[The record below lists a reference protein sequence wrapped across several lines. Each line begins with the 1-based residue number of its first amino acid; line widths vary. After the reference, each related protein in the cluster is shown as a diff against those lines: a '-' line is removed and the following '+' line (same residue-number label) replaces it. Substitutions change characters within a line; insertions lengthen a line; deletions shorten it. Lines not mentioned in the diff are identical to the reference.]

1 MSVRA
6 AVGDW
11 VQIEETVLDVG
22 ERAPQVPEDTQKVPL
37 IMRVKGF
44 ATEEADLG
52 DDVTV
57 ETIIG
62 RKVRGKLVDLEPR
75 YEHDFGRPV
84 VELISVGREAR
95 QMLQDILG
103 SEGGEGT

>member
-1 MSVRA
+1 MTTRA
-6 AVGDW
+6 VVGAW
-11 VQIEETVLDVG
+11 VQIEEVVLAVG
-22 ERAPQVPEDTQKVPL
+22 ERAAQVPEDTQKVPL

-52 DDVTV
+52 DDITV

-62 RKVRGKLVDLEPR
+62 RSVRGKLIDLDPA

-95 QMLQDILG
+95 QMLQGILN
-103 SEGGEGT
+103 SEGGGGK